1 MKKTLS
7 VVMMSIIVALTLASC
22 EFGLPGFPSFDFDD
36 DIAAVDVPDMRPPHG
51 DDEGGDVSDSEFT
64 ALAGRILSKSA
75 GAYIILLG
83 DAYDSIIIEEGP
95 MSGIFTITPAEED
108 VEKIMIKVT
117 EKNKAVSIDTD
128 TAFSFTVN
136 DDCTLSVV
144 EEDSGL
150 ENIYVEAQ

>member
-1 MKKTLS
+1 MKRTLA

-36 DIAAVDVPDMRPPHG
+36 DIAVDVPDMRPPHG
-51 DDEGGDVSDSEFT
+51 DDEGGDVSDSGFT

-75 GAYIILLG
+75 GAYVILLG

-95 MSGIFTITPAEED
+95 MSGIFTITPAEGD
-108 VEKIMIKVT
+108 VEKIMIKVM
-117 EKNKAVSIDTD
+117 EKNKAVSIGTD

>member
-1 MKKTLS
+1 MKRTLA

-36 DIAAVDVPDMRPPHG
+36 DIVVDVPDMRPPHG
-51 DDEGGDVSDSEFT
+51 DDDGGDVSDSRFT
-64 ALAGRILSKSA
+64 ALADRILSKSS
-75 GAYIILLG
+75 GAYVILLG
-83 DAYDSIIIEEGP
+83 EAYGSIIIEEGL
-95 MSGIFTITPAEED
+95 MSGTFTITPAEGD
-108 VEKIMIKVT
+108 VEKIMIRVT
-117 EKNKAVSIDTD
+117 EKNKAVSIGTD

>member
-1 MKKTLS
+1 MKRTLS

-22 EFGLPGFPSFDFDD
+22 ELGLPGFPSFDFDD
-36 DIAAVDVPDMRPPHG
+36 DIAVDVPDMRPPHG
-51 DDEGGDVSDSEFT
+51 DDEGGDVSDSGFT
-64 ALAGRILSKSA
+64 ALAGRVLSKSS
-75 GAYIILLG
+75 GAYVILLG

-95 MSGIFTITPAEED
+95 MSGIFTITPAEGND
-108 VEKIMIKVT
+108 EKIMIKVT
-117 EKNKAVSIDTD
+117 EKNKAVSIGTD

-136 DDCTLSVV
+136 DDYTLSVV